1 LIRFYEIS
9 SKDCINKFRSYE
21 EILSKELRDDL
32 LKFHMIPEYKPTLNK
47 HTPRILKSYEIDS
60 IIINQKHIAIFTNW
74 IDKKEE
80 NSK

>member
-1 LIRFYEIS
+1 
-9 SKDCINKFRSYE
+9 
-21 EILSKELRDDL
+21 
-32 LKFHMIPEYKPTLNK
+32 MIPEYKPTLNK

-80 NSK
+80 NSKQIPYRFNLIYRASRWYDICDIS